1 MHVVRIQDCMQ
12 SPISQLKLDF
22 LSLVYQITVIDF
34 QNCKYVFNVVL
45 RCKSAV
51 IKTFSLLMLVIFEKI
66 QIITVKTDLGC
77 DR

>member
-12 SPISQLKLDF
+12 SPISQLKFDF

-51 IKTFSLLMLVIFEKI
+51 IKTFSLLILVIFEKI
-66 QIITVKTDLGC
+66 RIITVKTDLGC

>member
-34 QNCKYVFNVVL
+34 QNCKHVNVVL

-51 IKTFSLLMLVIFEKI
+51 SSDIGNF
-66 QIITVKTDLGC
+66 
-77 DR
+77 

>member
-34 QNCKYVFNVVL
+34 QNCKHVFNVVL

-51 IKTFSLLMLVIFEKI
+51 IKTFSLLILVIFEKI